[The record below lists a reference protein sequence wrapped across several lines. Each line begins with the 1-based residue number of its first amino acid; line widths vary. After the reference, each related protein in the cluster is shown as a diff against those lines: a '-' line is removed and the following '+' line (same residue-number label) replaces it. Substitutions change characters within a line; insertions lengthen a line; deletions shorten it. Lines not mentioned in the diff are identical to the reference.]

1 MACIIEIW
9 IFRSSFF
16 FFLSAL
22 NLEFGEFM
30 NLESCAFTLN
40 MCLVIGQKSS
50 YKEGRRRFPL
60 QTLRQKGL
68 RV

>member
-9 IFRSSFF
+9 IFRSGFF
-16 FFLSAL
+16 VDIKF
-22 NLEFGEFM
+22 EFGELM

-50 YKEGRRRFPL
+50 YKEG
-60 QTLRQKGL
+60 
-68 RV
+68 